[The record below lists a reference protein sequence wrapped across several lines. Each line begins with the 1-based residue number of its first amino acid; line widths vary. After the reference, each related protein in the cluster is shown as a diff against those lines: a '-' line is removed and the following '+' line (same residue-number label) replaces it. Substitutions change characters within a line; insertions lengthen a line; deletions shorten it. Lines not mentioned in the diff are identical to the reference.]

1 MKNVVKSKK
10 FGKFWLS
17 CALFCS
23 QLTCGMATKNQES
36 QDNVKIDGKTLREYL
51 NGGFLSRKKVRED
64 LKKLDI
70 DSAKALK
77 AEVNSLPPS
86 KRKNIF
92 YEEMDMFASL
102 DEVLQE
108 VENWGD
114 KDKGADRYE
123 NLFREDASPSIED
136 YDVFNVIC
144 WLDAMKWMEG
154 CEKIEELKKRCQDLK
169 GALAK
174 FL

>member
-23 QLTCGMATKNQES
+23 QLTCGMATENQES
-36 QDNVKIDGKTLREYL
+36 QDNVKIDGKTLEAYL
-51 NGGFLSRKKVRED
+51 NDEGFNRGKVRED
-64 LKKLDI
+64 LKRLDI
-70 DSAKALK
+70 GSAKALK
-77 AEVNSLPPS
+77 AEVGSFLPS

-92 YEEMDMFASL
+92 YEDMDMFASL
-102 DEVLQE
+102 DEVLKE

-136 YDVFNVIC
+136 CDVYNVIC
-144 WLDAMKWMEG
+144 WLDAMEWMDD
-154 CEKIEELKKRCQDLK
+154 CEKIEELKKRCQDLN